1 MTVFGFSPL
10 FPGSAKKWLKLADAE
25 IYHSC
30 EPSLTTY
37 LAFKAMPDRKHMVTF
52 RDPRDFSDWKM
63 EYDLPS
69 LSKLQVLHNYLY
81 ENNRFVRK
89 TIPKMHAVY
98 TIGKY
103 LIPKVRSMYGLSID
117 PQFLPTPVEIPPDV
131 KKADVPTVCYAARLD
146 RRKRPELF
154 LDLARKF
161 PEVRFIA
168 MGKSRDLKWDRHLR
182 EKYAGIP
189 NLEMTGFVD
198 QFGSKMHSG
207 ILEKSWIMVNT
218 ATREALPNA
227 FLEAAAHRCAILSTV
242 NPDNFSSE
250 FGYYAKDGDLESG
263 LKDLLDRQTWKQKGE
278 RAFRYILEAFELTK
292 AIDRH
297 VREYNR
303 VLGN

>member
-1 MTVFGFSPL
+1 
-10 FPGSAKKWLKLADAE
+10 
-25 IYHSC
+25 
-30 EPSLTTY
+30 
-37 LAFKAMPDRKHMVTF
+37 MPDRKHVVTF

-81 ENNRFVRK
+81 ENNRLVRK

-103 LIPKVRSMYGLSID
+103 LIPKVRSMYGLSSD
-117 PQFLPTPVEIPPDV
+117 PQFLPTPVEIPSEV
-131 KKADVPTVCYAARLD
+131 KKADSPMVCYAARLD

-161 PEVRFIA
+161 PDVRFIA
-168 MGKSRDLKWDRHLR
+168 MGKSRDLKWDRYLR

-198 QFGSKMHSG
+198 QFESKLHSG

-242 NPDNFSSE
+242 NPDNFASG
-250 FGYYAKDGDLESG
+250 FGYFAKDGDLESG
-263 LKDLLDRQTWKQKGE
+263 LRGLLDRQIWKEKGE
-278 RAFRYILEAFELTK
+278 RAFRYILESFELTK

-297 VREYNR
+297 VREYKR